1 MRTSLLLFI
10 LVLFAPLFSVAEV
23 EQASS
28 QNIALAPSLLGAE
41 NACGAPSQLPS
52 ADDIFSV
59 ADARIVSLIPQVGNA
74 TSDLANASVLWSWS
88 ATFPQEARFSIRDDE
103 RCPAGEIRYFSPS
116 SPSLSGALSYS
127 YGNST
132 ETLPLSSSSANPIPL
147 DLTASKLADADFL
160 QPFASLSLIL
170 RADLSIAYS
179 FSKSTYSYRCSD
191 MDGYTGCGC
200 EKNYNDGF
208 RTFKRSLSDARNFS
222 VEVGPDSLLWL
233 NPPLS
238 SRLAGDEDGKVALFA
253 RRLPANLSLAFRGKE
268 IASAQPYAF
277 SVATGPCGEAIVGRE
292 FSPPDSAAAG
302 VFINASAPIFPSQL
316 VGKNASYFPFY
327 LQFPW
332 QADAGKANFT
342 IVFED
347 AFSNKQV
354 FSRDFSVRE
363 PTPFSSSPGTAGE
376 GGAIELC
383 SGTTARACQGQGA
396 MEKREASDDATS
408 AAYPTRQQQ
417 AAFPDF
423 SIIAVA
429 FAFPLAIGALALSRR
444 LEWL

>member
-1 MRTSLLLFI
+1 MRMAFLLFI
-10 LVLFAPLFSVAEV
+10 IVLFAPLFSVAEMG
-23 EQASS
+23 QASS
-28 QNIALAPSLLGAE
+28 QNTALAPSLLGAE
-41 NACGAPSQLPS
+41 NACSAPSRLPS
-52 ADDIFSV
+52 EDDIFSV
-59 ADARIVSLIPQVGNA
+59 ADARIVSLIPQVGNT
-74 TSDLANASVLWSWS
+74 TSDLANASILWSWS
-88 ATFPQEARFSIRDDE
+88 AAFPSEARFSIRDE
-103 RCPAGEIRYFSPS
+103 ARCPAGEIRYFSPS
-116 SPSLSGALSYS
+116 SPTLSGALSYS

-132 ETLPLSSSSANPIPL
+132 ETLPLSATSANPIPL
-147 DLTASKLADADFL
+147 NLSATKLADADFL
-160 QPFASLSLIL
+160 QPFASLSFIL
-170 RADLSIAYS
+170 RADLSIIYS
-179 FSKSTYSYRCSD
+179 FSKSSYAYRCSD

-200 EKNYNDGF
+200 EKNHDNGF

-222 VEVGPDSLLWL
+222 VEVGPNSLLWL

-238 SRLAGDEDGKVALFA
+238 SRLAGNGDGKVALFA

-268 IASAQPYAF
+268 IANAQPYSF

-292 FSPPDSAAAG
+292 FSSSDDAATG
-302 VFINASAPIFPSQL
+302 VFINTSAPIFPSQL
-316 VGKNASYFPFY
+316 VDKNASYLPFY
-327 LQFPW
+327 LEFPW
-332 QADAGKANFT
+332 QADAGRANFT

-347 AFSNKQV
+347 AFSHQQI
-354 FSRDFSVRE
+354 FSREFSVRE
-363 PTPFSSSPGTAGE
+363 PTPFSSLPGAAGE
-376 GGAIELC
+376 G
-383 SGTTARACQGQGA
+383 GA